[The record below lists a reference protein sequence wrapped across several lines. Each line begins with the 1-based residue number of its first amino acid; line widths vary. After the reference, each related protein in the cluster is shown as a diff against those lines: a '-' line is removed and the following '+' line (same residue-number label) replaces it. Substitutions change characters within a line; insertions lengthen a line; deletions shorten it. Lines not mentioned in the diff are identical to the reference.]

1 MENLRTIAEVA
12 TAFAGFTG
20 VVIVLGRRSAGGWTP
35 AESSTIRILLE
46 ASIGVV
52 FLGLLPPA
60 LVLNLSASTT
70 WRVCAGLL
78 AAYHSAIM
86 FRADVLDR
94 RQAGHLLGRRR
105 DWALSIVGLG
115 SIAACAAVALGF
127 VGRAAELIYTLS
139 LLYMLFVGALSFAA
153 LLLSGGRSA
162 A

>member
-1 MENLRTIAEVA
+1 MDNLRTISEVA

-20 VVIVLGRRSAGGWTP
+20 VVIVLGRRSAGGWTQP
-35 AESSTIRILLE
+35 ESSTIRILLE

-52 FLGLLPPA
+52 FFSLLPPI
-60 LVLNLSASTT
+60 LVLNISSSTT
-70 WRVCAGLL
+70 WRVCTGAL
-78 AAYHSAIM
+78 AIYHLVII

-94 RQAGHLLGRRR
+94 RQAGHLLGGKR

-115 SIAACAAVALGF
+115 SIAACTTVAFGCLAH
-127 VGRAAELIYTLS
+127 AAELIYTLS

>member
-12 TAFAGFTG
+12 TAFTGFTG

-52 FLGLLPPA
+52 FFGFLPPVLA
-60 LVLNLSASTT
+60 LNLPTATT
-70 WRVCAGLL
+70 WRLCAGLL
-78 AAYHSAIM
+78 ALYHAVIM
-86 FRADVLDR
+86 FRADVLDQ
-94 RQAGHLLGRRR
+94 RQAGHLLGRKR

-115 SIAACAAVALGF
+115 SIGACAAVALGF
-127 VGRAAELIYTLS
+127 VGHAAELIYTLS

-153 LLLSGGRSA
+153 LLLSGGKPA